1 MWKTIIQTSIQAFGN
16 VLIFGTAAF
25 IIKNFFEKSSTKQI
39 ESFKSDLNKDLGEF
53 KNKLELILEEHKTKL
68 EMITFKYSRF
78 HERRLDIFSTLYSKI
93 ADLHIYMHEL
103 TAYFKFIKE
112 NFEKEELDRTMK
124 AQEAFKDFL
133 FCFERNKIYLNEN
146 TYSLLTEIRNEY
158 IEILI
163 KYNSAMNLHRSGEIT
178 YEIMKEIQE
187 RMNKKIPIIRK
198 ELEQQIKDLIAID
211 ERTNHLI
218 LNKPIETQSQSE

>member
-1 MWKTIIQTSIQAFGN
+1 M
-16 VLIFGTAAF
+16 
-25 IIKNFFEKSSTKQI
+25 
-39 ESFKSDLNKDLGEF
+39 GEF

-133 FCFERNKIYLNEN
+133 FCFERNKIYLNED